1 MKIDF
6 IRLRIYPGIDRQ
18 RSVEMDVRKDF
29 ADLIYQKGK
38 GVAAHALALKIYNS
52 AGGEEYG
59 EEEVLQIRNYAES
72 FVTPMFIDAVNEAV
86 EQCKG

>member
-6 IRLRIYPGIDRQ
+6 RKFRIYPGIDRQ

-52 AGGEEYG
+52 TGEEEYG
-59 EEEVLQIRNYAES
+59 EEETVMIRGYAES
-72 FVTPMFIDAVNEAV
+72 FGTPMFIDAVNEAM

>member
-6 IRLRIYPGIDRQ
+6 RKFRIYPGIDRQ

-52 AGGEEYG
+52 TGGEEYG
-59 EEEVLQIRNYAES
+59 EEEVLLIRSYAES
-72 FVTPMFIDAVNEAV
+72 FGTPMFIDAVNEVMAS
-86 EQCKG
+86 EGQ